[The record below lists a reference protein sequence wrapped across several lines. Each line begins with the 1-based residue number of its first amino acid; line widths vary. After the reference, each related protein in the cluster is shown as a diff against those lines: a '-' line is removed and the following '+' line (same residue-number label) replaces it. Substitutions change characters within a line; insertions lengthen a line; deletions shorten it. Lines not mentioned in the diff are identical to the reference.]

1 METFDVT
8 VHFRFVQNGEQEKDF
23 DVLEIEATNLLDAF
37 LGAKEQF
44 KTKKYIPFQ
53 MECNGVI
60 INPNTY

>member
-1 METFDVT
+1 MKTFNVT
-8 VHFRFVQNGEQEKDF
+8 VHFRFVVKGEQEKDF

-53 MECNGVI
+53 MECNGVT

>member
-1 METFDVT
+1 MKKFNVT

-37 LGAKEQF
+37 LCAKEQF